1 MRINLNKLFSVF
13 FALLAFLLSLF
24 LLHFY
29 TKGDQLHYT
38 AFYNGVHNFDFF
50 RGYLFYNRSLGASEP
65 IYYIIIYIFSAFLK
79 KNFLI
84 AMVNAIL
91 SYNVSLVLTRLQVN
105 KLLII
110 SLLLNFYMIVLFT
123 GAERL
128 KFSIAIL
135 SFYFLASG
143 SLKQNSLLLLSV
155 FTHFQTSLLA
165 IGIKFKDILY
175 FIRSI
180 FLLRMS
186 FKKVFLMTLLVLGSL
201 GALVAFYLLQKQLMQ
216 KWNYYSSSQSLM
228 NIIKPT
234 IFLVLTLCYRK
245 KISLLEIF
253 GMFLPLIVISMLLGS
268 ERIVIFCY
276 FVFFYYAS
284 RVNHGIN
291 IGILL
296 SQSYFIYKG
305 IDFII
310 NILQHNKGFI

>member
-143 SLKQNSLLLLSV
+143 SLKQNSLLFLSV

-175 FIRSI
+175 FVRSI

-268 ERIVIFCY
+268 ERVVIFCY

>member
-1 MRINLNKLFSVF
+1 MRINLNKLFSF
-13 FALLAFLLSLF
+13 SFALLAFLLSLF

-29 TKGDQLHYT
+29 TKGDQVHYT
-38 AFYNGVHNFDFF
+38 AFYNGVHNFNFF
-50 RGYLFYNRSLGASEP
+50 TGFLYYNRALGASEP
-65 IYYIIIYIFSAFLK
+65 IYYIIIYVFGAFLK

-84 AMVNAIL
+84 ALVNAIL
-91 SYNVSLVLTRLQVN
+91 AYNVSLLLTRLQVN
-105 KLLII
+105 KLLIL

-128 KFSIAIL
+128 KFSLAIL

-143 SLKQNSLLLLSV
+143 SVKQNSLLFLSV

-165 IGIKFKDILY
+165 VGIKFKDILY

-186 FKKVFLMTLLVLGSL
+186 FKKVFLMTLFVIGCLGT
-201 GALVAFYLLQKQLMQ
+201 LVALYLLQKQLMQ

-228 NIIKPT
+228 NIIKPSV
-234 IFLVLTLCYRK
+234 FLILTLCYRK

-253 GMFLPLIVISMLLGS
+253 GLFLPLLIISMLLGP

-276 FVFFYYAS
+276 FIFFYYAS
-284 RVNHGIN
+284 RVNHGVN

-305 IDFII
+305 VDFII
-310 NILQHNKGFI
+310 NILKHNTGFI